1 MSLIPTDPT
10 LLEIKAYKDFLVER
24 RKRITSERSKRITS
38 SSSKTRIYNAFP
50 RFQHIH
56 ER

>member
-10 LLEIKAYKDFLVER
+10 LMEIKAYKDFLVER